1 MSELIFFTNPQ
12 SRGRIVHWMLEELGE
27 PYQIEWI
34 EYGEQMKSAAY
45 RKLNPMG
52 KVPAIKHNGSVVTE
66 TPAICTYLALQYP
79 EKKLMPAKNDPQ
91 LAAFVRWMFFAAAP
105 LEMATTA
112 KSLGWD
118 VAPERRGMVGFGSYS
133 DVLDA
138 LTLAVGQG
146 PYICGENFT
155 AVDVYLGSA
164 LIWAMQFGTIEKR
177 AVFAEYTARL
187 VSRPAAIRANAINE
201 QRIASLKA
209 QS

>member
-1 MSELIFFTNPQ
+1 M
-12 SRGRIVHWMLEELGE
+12 
-27 PYQIEWI
+27 
-34 EYGEQMKSAAY
+34 
-45 RKLNPMG
+45 
-52 KVPAIKHNGSVVTE
+52 
-66 TPAICTYLALQYP
+66 
-79 EKKLMPAKNDPQ
+79 
-91 LAAFVRWMFFAAAP
+91 RWMFFAAAP
-105 LEMATTA
+105 VEMATTA

-133 DVLDA
+133 DVLDT

-164 LIWAMQFGTIEKR
+164 LIWGMQFGTIEKR
-177 AVFAEYTARL
+177 AVFEEYTARL